1 MLTARENIR
10 RVLRHERPEWIP
22 VAGHVDPYNQPH
34 KRGMDPALAEALREV
49 RWSDESTVAFSRYL
63 GLDIMDL
70 YGPPLRVEQRR
81 VEVTQ
86 ARDGDELVTRW
97 HTPAGELRQVQRF
110 SESTGLWY
118 TVEHMVKG
126 PEDLPRLAEVFAD
139 QEVAIDHAGLE
150 ALRRRREL
158 IGEDG
163 ILTAPLPGTPL
174 GQMVRVH
181 AGPEEIAYLW
191 ADARQE
197 LHHLFAVMERD
208 HRRQFELA
216 ASLPEFDALVTM
228 DDTSTTTLSPAMFEE
243 CCLEYTDRLAEITQA
258 AGKFYFHHSCGL
270 IRDLLPLYRQTK
282 MDAVHGFTLPP
293 LGDVTIAEGK
303 RRLGPSVAI
312 IAGVVQIFGDL
323 SDRGQVAESVRQMF
337 EQAAPGDNVM
347 FWLAA
352 DPEKDMEQTAF
363 VAGECLKWRG
373 MYSSAEDYTC
383 R

>member
-1 MLTARENIR
+1 MLTSRENIR

-70 YGPPLRVEQRR
+70 YGPPLRVEQQR

-86 ARDGDELVTRW
+86 VRDGDELVTQW
-97 HTPAGELRQVQRF
+97 HTPQGELRQVQRF

-126 PEDLPRLAEVFAD
+126 PQDLPRLAEVFAD
-139 QEVAIDHAGLE
+139 QEVEIDEAGRE

-181 AGPEEIAYLW
+181 AGPGGIAYLW

-197 LHHLFAVMERD
+197 LHDLFAVMEQN

-228 DDTSTTTLSPAMFEE
+228 DDTSTTTISPAMFEE
-243 CCLEYTDRLAEITQA
+243 YCLEYTERLAEVTQA

-282 MDAVHGFTLPP
+282 MDAVHGFTPP
-293 LGDVTIAEGK
+293 ALGDVTIAEGK
-303 RRLGPSVAI
+303 RRLGPGVAI
-312 IAGVVQIFGDL
+312 IAGVVQMFGDL
-323 SDRGQVAESVRQMF
+323 SDRGRVAESIRRMF
-337 EQAAPGDNVM
+337 EEAAPGDNVM

-352 DPEKDMEQTAF
+352 DPEKDMELTAF
-363 VAGECLKWRG
+363 VAGECLRWRR
-373 MYSSAEDYTC
+373 MYSSGERC
-383 R
+383 V